1 MFYPIELDTC
11 PAYGWQ
17 RGPFVDVLI
26 KPLVSGRE
34 KRKPQSFLRKHTF
47 MLPFA
52 YITDQQYLDDIN
64 NAFMALCG
72 PTDSFLAKDWLDYRA
87 DGQVIGV
94 APSGSTP
101 VQLVR
106 TYTFGGL
113 VTYTRPITKPLLS
126 WENDDGSTGNF
137 ELLSNGVLKAG
148 TLDPLTGLFTPT
160 TAWTPGQILT
170 WDGEFR
176 VPVRFDQMSLPSTID
191 SRSGD
196 NLLSNGSVSLIEV
209 YGE

>member
-1 MFYPIELDTC
+1 MFYPVELDTC

-47 MLPFA
+47 ILSFA

-87 DGQVIGV
+87 NGQVIGL
-94 APSGSTP
+94 ATSGSTP

-106 TYTFGGL
+106 TYSFGGAS
-113 VTYTRPITKPLLS
+113 YTRPITKPLD
-126 WENDDGSTGNF
+126 NGVIR
-137 ELLSNGVLKAG
+137 SNGTIKAG
-148 TLDPLTGLFTPT
+148 VIDPLTGLFTPT
-160 TAWTPGQILT
+160 TPWTPGQTLT
-170 WDGEFR
+170 WTGEFR

-191 SRSGD
+191 NRSGE
-196 NLLSNGSVSLIEV
+196 NLLANGSVSLIEV

>member
-1 MFYPIELDTC
+1 MFYPVEIDAC
-11 PAYGWQ
+11 PAFGWQ

-47 MLPFA
+47 MLPFMNVQNQA
-52 YITDQQYLDDIN
+52 YLDYIN

-72 PTDSFLAKDWLDYRA
+72 PTDSFLAKDYLDHTA
-87 DGQVIGV
+87 VNDPLGV
-94 APSGSTP
+94 APSASIP

-106 TYTFGGL
+106 VYSFGGASYIRLITKPVSAGLVVRQNGVPKTVTVNTLTGL
-113 VTYTRPITKPLLS
+113 VT
-126 WENDDGSTGNF
+126 
-137 ELLSNGVLKAG
+137 
-148 TLDPLTGLFTPT
+148 PT
-160 TAWTPGQILT
+160 TPWTPGATLT
-170 WDGEFR
+170 WTGEFR

-191 SRSGD
+191 NRSGQS
-196 NLLSNGSVSLIEV
+196 LISNGSVSLIEV

>member
-1 MFYPIELDTC
+1 MFYPVEIDTC
-11 PAYGWQ
+11 PTFGWQ

-47 MLPFA
+47 MLPFMN
-52 YITDQQYLDDIN
+52 IKNQDYLDYIN

-72 PTDSFLAKDWLDYRA
+72 PTDSFLAKDHLDHLA
-87 DGQVIGV
+87 INDPLGI
-94 APSGSTP
+94 APAGSTP

-106 TYTFGGL
+106 VYTFGGAS
-113 VTYTRPITKPLLS
+113 YTRPITKPVA
-126 WENDDGSTGNF
+126 TG
-137 ELLSNGVLKAG
+137 LVVRQNGVAKAV
-148 TLDPLTGLFTPT
+148 TVDTLTGLITPT
-160 TAWTPGQILT
+160 TAWTPGATLT
-170 WDGEFR
+170 WTGEFR

-191 SRSGD
+191 NRSGES
-196 NLLSNGSVSLIEV
+196 LISNGSVSLIEV

>member
-1 MFYPIELDTC
+1 MFYPVEIDAC
-11 PAYGWQ
+11 PAFGWQ

-47 MLPFA
+47 MLPFMNIKNQA
-52 YITDQQYLDDIN
+52 YLDYIN

-72 PTDSFLAKDWLDYRA
+72 PTDSFLARDYLDHLA
-87 DGQVIGV
+87 INEPLGV
-94 APSGSTP
+94 APAASTP

-106 TYTFGGL
+106 VYTFGGAS
-113 VTYTRPITKPLLS
+113 YTRPITKPVAADLVVRQ
-126 WENDDGSTGNF
+126 
-137 ELLSNGVLKAG
+137 NGVAKAV
-148 TLDPLTGLFTPT
+148 TVDTLTGLVTPT
-160 TAWTPGQILT
+160 TAWTPGQTLT
-170 WDGEFR
+170 WTGEFR

-191 SRSGD
+191 NRSGES
-196 NLLSNGSVSLIEV
+196 LISNGSVSLIEV

>member
-1 MFYPIELDTC
+1 MFYPVELDTC

-47 MLPFA
+47 ILSFA

-72 PTDSFLAKDWLDYRA
+72 PTDSFLAKDWMDYQA
-87 DGQVIGV
+87 DAQVIGL

-106 TYTFGGL
+106 TYVFGGA
-113 VTYTRPITKPLLS
+113 TYTRPITKPLA
-126 WENDDGSTGNF
+126 NGVIR
-137 ELLSNGVLKAG
+137 SNGVIKAG
-148 TLDPLTGLFTPT
+148 AIDPLTGLFTPT
-160 TAWTPGQILT
+160 APWTPGQTLT
-170 WDGEFR
+170 WTGEFR

-191 SRSGD
+191 NRSGD
-196 NLLSNGSVSLIEV
+196 NLLANGSVSLIEV

>member
-1 MFYPIELDTC
+1 MFYPVELDTC

-47 MLPFA
+47 ILSFA

-87 DGQVIGV
+87 LQEPLGITP
-94 APSGSTP
+94 AGSTP
-101 VQLVR
+101 VQLLR
-106 TYTFGGL
+106 TYSFGGAS
-113 VTYTRPITKPLLS
+113 YTRPITKPVA
-126 WENDDGSTGNF
+126 GAVIYQ
-137 ELLSNGVLKAG
+137 NGIAKAG
-148 TLDPLTGLFTPT
+148 TLDTLTGLFTPT
-160 TAWTPGQILT
+160 TAWTGSAVLT
-170 WDGEFR
+170 WTGEFR

-191 SRSGD
+191 NRSGD
-196 NLLSNGSVSLIEV
+196 NLLANGSVSLIEV